1 MYDVSVIIPVYNSSK
16 YLRKC
21 LDSIVFQTL
30 ENIEAI
36 IIDDGSTDN
45 SLQIAKE
52 YEQNYPHKVK
62 VYSVP
67 NGGQGIARNFGV
79 TKSSGEFIAFVDSDD
94 YVDLKMYETLVTY
107 ARNHQ
112 SDLVICPYSR
122 VDEAGNLLHTEMQNV
137 EHSVTSM
144 NSGPTNKLFRR
155 DIWVNNSVRFSENL
169 WYEDLEATLKYVF
182 NCEAIGWIDEMTL
195 YYYVQRSNS
204 SINLYDERVNDIF
217 KVIDNVYEYVKEK
230 NLLEG
235 HYQEIEYHC
244 IMHLVFGHLS
254 RCVGEKSWIKVHGY
268 IKQTKA
274 YLQEKF
280 PTYYK
285 NKYFKWENIKDQSL
299 FMKVLKVVGL
309 RLFYFNLFDSILLVY
324 RVKMKFNKNIKR
336 W

>member
-1 MYDVSVIIPVYNSSK
+1 M
-16 YLRKC
+16 
-21 LDSIVFQTL
+21 
-30 ENIEAI
+30 
-36 IIDDGSTDN
+36 
-45 SLQIAKE
+45 
-52 YEQNYPHKVK
+52 K

-79 TKSSGEFIAFVDSDD
+79 TKSNGEFIAFVDSDD

-122 VDEAGNLLHTEMQNV
+122 VDEEGNLLHNEMQNV
-137 EHSVTSM
+137 EHSVTSI

-182 NCEAIGWIDEMTL
+182 NCEKIDWIDETPL

-217 KVIDNVYEYVKEK
+217 KVIDNIYEYVKER
-230 NLLEG
+230 NLLES

-254 RCVGEKSWIKVHGY
+254 RCVGEKNWIKVHGY
-268 IKQTKA
+268 IKQTKV
-274 YLQEKF
+274 YLQKKF

-285 NKYFKWENIKDQSL
+285 NRYFKWKNVKDQSL

-309 RLFYFNLFDSILLVY
+309 RLFYFNLFDSILIVY

>member
-36 IIDDGSTDN
+36 IVDDGSTDN
-45 SLQIAKE
+45 SLQIAEE

-144 NSGPTNKLFRR
+144 NSGPT
-155 DIWVNNSVRFSENL
+155 
-169 WYEDLEATLKYVF
+169 DLEATLKYVF
-182 NCEAIGWIDEMTL
+182 NCEAIGWIDEMPL

>member
-1 MYDVSVIIPVYNSSK
+1 MP
-16 YLRKC
+16 
-21 LDSIVFQTL
+21 
-30 ENIEAI
+30 
-36 IIDDGSTDN
+36 
-45 SLQIAKE
+45 
-52 YEQNYPHKVK
+52 
-62 VYSVP
+62 
-67 NGGQGIARNFGV
+67 
-79 TKSSGEFIAFVDSDD
+79 
-94 YVDLKMYETLVTY
+94 
-107 ARNHQ
+107 
-112 SDLVICPYSR
+112 
-122 VDEAGNLLHTEMQNV
+122 
-137 EHSVTSM
+137 
-144 NSGPTNKLFRR
+144 
-155 DIWVNNSVRFSENL
+155 
-169 WYEDLEATLKYVF
+169 
-182 NCEAIGWIDEMTL
+182 L

-217 KVIDNVYEYVKEK
+217 KVIDNVYEYVKER
-230 NLLEG
+230 NLLES

>member
-182 NCEAIGWIDEMTL
+182 NCETIGWIDEMPL

-217 KVIDNVYEYVKEK
+217 KVIDNVYEYVKER
-230 NLLEG
+230 NLLE
-235 HYQEIEYHC
+235 
-244 IMHLVFGHLS
+244 
-254 RCVGEKSWIKVHGY
+254 
-268 IKQTKA
+268 
-274 YLQEKF
+274 
-280 PTYYK
+280 
-285 NKYFKWENIKDQSL
+285 SL
-299 FMKVLKVVGL
+299 
-309 RLFYFNLFDSILLVY
+309 
-324 RVKMKFNKNIKR
+324 
-336 W
+336 